1 MIRVRAF
8 FLLSAIVAM
17 GVPLVTHAAGIP
29 LLSSGWS
36 LVPEAC
42 RSCPCGFAGVLGIA
56 QNVVSAG
63 ISVGILFAVIIIAWA
78 GFILITSPFN
88 AEAKGTA
95 HKMLIN
101 AVIGLLIVCSA
112 WLIVDFVMKALYSG
126 PDGQQ
131 GKFGPW
137 NSILTGGD
145 ICVQETKN
153 MGTLFSGPITAGQL
167 NTVVYSGGTTGGS
180 GGVGS
185 GPRCQPAVTQSNPCS
200 VTSMQKGCFA
210 KRASDAAIICN
221 MESAGGNPRVESG
234 SDKLNN
240 GSGPSYSVG
249 LWQINL
255 TVHELKKDGK
265 TLKCP
270 EAFTNP
276 CKQGYYTDSK
286 NHPGWC
292 NSAVKNTS
300 EAKALYAACVE
311 AAKDPA
317 VSTAAACAMDK
328 NMDFSDWACSASR
341 CQISGARVLSGGCA
355 PGK

>member
-8 FLLSAIVAM
+8 SLLSTIAAF
-17 GVPLVTHAAGIP
+17 GVPLVSHAAGIP

-42 RSCPCGFAGVLGIA
+42 RACPCGFAGVLGIA
-56 QNVVSAG
+56 QNLVSAG
-63 ISVGILFAVIIIAWA
+63 ISVAILFAVIIIAWA

-101 AVIGLLIVCSA
+101 AAIGLLIVCSA

-153 MGTLFSGPITAGQL
+153 MGTLFSGSITAGEL
-167 NTVVYSGGTTGGS
+167 NTIVYSGGATGGS
-180 GGVGS
+180 TAGS

-200 VTSMQKGCFA
+200 VTNMQKGCFA

-234 SDKLNN
+234 SDKLDGGK
-240 GSGPSYSVG
+240 GSSYSVG

-255 TVHELKKDGK
+255 TVHKIVKDGK
-265 TLKCP
+265 TLNCP
-270 EAFTNP
+270 AAFTNP
-276 CKQGYYTDSK
+276 CDREHYTDPN

-292 NSAVKNTS
+292 NSSIRNTQ
-300 EAKALYAACVE
+300 EARDLYAACVA
-311 AAKDPA
+311 AAKDPV

-355 PGK
+355 PGR

>member
-1 MIRVRAF
+1 M
-8 FLLSAIVAM
+8 
-17 GVPLVTHAAGIP
+17 
-29 LLSSGWS
+29 
-36 LVPEAC
+36 
-42 RSCPCGFAGVLGIA
+42 GIA
-56 QNVVSAG
+56 QNLINAG
-63 ISVGILFAVIIIAWA
+63 ISVGILFAVVIMAWA
-78 GFILITSPFN
+78 GFILIMSPFN
-88 AEAKGTA
+88 PEAKSTA
-95 HKMLIN
+95 RKMLIN
-101 AVIGLLIVCSA
+101 AVIGFLIVCSA

-145 ICVQETKN
+145 TCVQKTTN
-153 MGTLFSGPITAGQL
+153 MKALFDAPITAGQL
-167 NTVVYSGGTTGGS
+167 TTSSYEGGS
-180 GGVGS
+180 S
-185 GPRCQPAVTQSNPCS
+185 GTSGISAGPKCQPPVTQSNPCS
-200 VTSMQKGCFA
+200 VTSMQKTCFA

-221 MESAGGNPRVESG
+221 MESAGGNTRVVSG

-240 GSGPSYSVG
+240 GKGPSYSVG

-270 EAFTNP
+270 DAFTRP
-276 CKQGYYTDSK
+276 CMKGNYTDQA

-292 NSAVKNTS
+292 NSEIKNTS
-300 EAKALYAACVE
+300 EAKALYSACVE

-341 CQISGARVLSGGCA
+341 CQVTPIRNVKGCEA
-355 PGK
+355 GK